1 MKIKT
6 VEVNGTTYAVL
17 SEGKPVYVTDDG
29 KEIAL
34 DGAELSQKITHLK
47 QEADKAF
54 KARDEAKSSLR
65 KYESIEDVDA
75 AIKALETVAALSQKK
90 LIDAGEVEK
99 VKQEVAKGFETQLNE
114 LRQERDSLQ
123 TTLHREMIGG
133 RFSRS
138 PLLVG
143 DQSKVAIPPDMVES
157 KFGTHFKVEDGKI
170 VARDSNGEKVYSRTK
185 PGELADF
192 DEALELL
199 IEAYPHK
206 DHIVKAPGASGGN
219 APGGRPNGAQKFDP
233 EKLGGSRE
241 ERSAAIAARFPEL
254 KAGG

>member
-1 MKIKT
+1 MKLKT
-6 VEVNGTTYAVL
+6 VEVNGKGYAEL
-17 SEGKPVYVTDDG
+17 SDGKPVYVTDDG

-34 DGAELSQKITHLK
+34 DGAELSQKVTHLK

-54 KARDEAKSSLR
+54 KARDEAKAGLR

-99 VKQEVAKGFETQLNE
+99 VKQEVAKSFETQLNE
-114 LRQERDSLQ
+114 LRQERDGLQ
-123 TTLHREMIGG
+123 TTLHRELIGG

-143 DQSKVAIPPDMVES
+143 DQKKVVVPPDMVES
-157 KFGTHFKVEDGKI
+157 KFGQHFKVEDGKV
-170 VARDSNGEKVYSRTK
+170 VAYMNGEKVYSRTK
-185 PGELADF
+185 PGDLADF
-192 DEALELL
+192 DEALELI
-199 IEAYPHK
+199 IEAYPYK
-206 DHIVKAPGASGGN
+206 DHIIGAPNASGAG
-219 APGGRPNGAQKFDP
+219 AQGGRPNGAQKFEP
-233 EKLGGSRE
+233 EKLGGSRD